1 MDRYREVSI
10 RKEVLLEG
18 YAGVLVRFLDYFER
32 EHIDPETAVGDSNVF
47 LFLQAVEICR
57 SVVNMDS
64 IEEVLEAEG
73 QFKML
78 RRVANRLNGYP
89 VDAPV

>member
-1 MDRYREVSI
+1 MDRCREVSI

-78 RRVANRLNGYP
+78 RRVANQLNGYP

>member
-1 MDRYREVSI
+1 MDRCREVSI

-32 EHIDPETAVGDSNVF
+32 AHIDPETAVGDSNVF

-73 QFKML
+73 QFKIL

-89 VDAPV
+89 ADAPV

>member
-1 MDRYREVSI
+1 MDRCREVSI

>member
-1 MDRYREVSI
+1 MDRCREVSI

-18 YAGVLVRFLDYFER
+18 YAGILVRFLDYFER

>member
-1 MDRYREVSI
+1 MDRCREVSI

-32 EHIDPETAVGDSNVF
+32 EHIDPETAVGDPNVF

>member
-1 MDRYREVSI
+1 MDRCREVSI

-47 LFLQAVEICR
+47 LFLQTVEICR